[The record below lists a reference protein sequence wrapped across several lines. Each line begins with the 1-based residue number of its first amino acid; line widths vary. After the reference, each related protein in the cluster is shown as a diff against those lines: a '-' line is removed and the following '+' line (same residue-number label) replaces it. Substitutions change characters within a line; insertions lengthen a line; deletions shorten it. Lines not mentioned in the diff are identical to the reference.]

1 MLEVLSDTVIYFV
14 LYAFIGWISEVIY
27 AAYEEKRFVNR
38 GFLPGLYVLSMDL
51 GLF

>member
-1 MLEVLSDTVIYFV
+1 MLEVLSDTVIYLFCMH
-14 LYAFIGWISEVIY
+14 LSLDFRVIY